1 MRRALLGIVAGTA
14 MALGSTAANASISL
28 ITCDPSLSNCSV
40 DNTLAPTQST
50 LAWDDSS
57 VTSPTFTATID
68 FANTLAGNYWLSLT
82 TSTPGLLFTALTV
95 TPITG
100 SGSITYVGGPTSSI
114 SLLPGYLGIGS
125 YHLSFSG
132 QSPELGRVTFEG
144 RLDAGALATARRN
157 LGGDGVVMTGRLRVG
172 GQTFDGVRMTWWMG
186 D

>member
-132 QSPELGRVTFEG
+132 QSPNGGAESGNLTFRVAVPEPSTWAMMLLGFGAIGLSMRG
-144 RLDAGALATARRN
+144 RRRRPVLAQIA
-157 LGGDGVVMTGRLRVG
+157 
-172 GQTFDGVRMTWWMG
+172 
-186 D
+186 

>member
-1 MRRALLGIVAGTA
+1 MRRAVLGIVAGTA
-14 MALGSTAANASISL
+14 MALGSTAANAAITVL
-28 ITCDPSLSNCSV
+28 TCDPSLDNCTANNS
-40 DNTLAPTQST
+40 LAPTQST
-50 LAWDDSS
+50 LAWDDAS

-68 FANTLAGNYWLSLT
+68 FDNTLAGNYWLSLT

-132 QSPELGRVTFEG
+132 QSPNGGAESGNLTFRVAVPEPSTWAMMLLGFGAIGLSMRG
-144 RLDAGALATARRN
+144 RRRRPVLAQIA
-157 LGGDGVVMTGRLRVG
+157 
-172 GQTFDGVRMTWWMG
+172 
-186 D
+186 